1 MNRLERQY
9 KNINERQKWGHPK
22 DSGLWSK
29 LTLGWLDKYIK
40 KAATGIRHDP
50 SEFPRVLESDSTLFW
65 ANKLE
70 AEIMKMNSSVK
81 KCEDF
86 NVNVFRAVFNILRGP
101 LFRILLGKIFCEILG
116 MTIAVILKSSLSM
129 VEEFSKLSES
139 QEEYYA
145 VRRNGIMLAL
155 FIGLLQ
161 VMFVV
166 STTQIGYYICRQ
178 TVRIQGSITHLLYR
192 SVLSRGINRIETSPD
207 SKDSQG
213 EDTTSIYNSILID
226 MNIIVKVTTSLVD
239 VVIVP
244 IRMIMVL
251 TVLTRTMGDS
261 ILSRP
266 AMFCIIFIS
275 LLVVLL
281 EVCLAFFKWNY
292 LVGRDERMNLM
303 DFTTQKLASI
313 KILGLESLFY
323 WSINNSR
330 INELKSRK
338 NFVIFQSISSVLYS
352 TGNLITQ
359 YTLFRT
365 TLICSILYGL
375 EVPTS
380 KIITSYFV
388 IDMFS
393 QRLAD
398 LPLLISTIVEGNNS
412 KIRMEAVIR
421 HVIVRNLEIQETL
434 HRDAE
439 FQNSL
444 RDARNNYSFETNTNI
459 NSNSIIDEGSSGEDF
474 TGSSFNIN
482 IDEESGLQ
490 KSRSVSDSTIVLIKN
505 VEIIHELYEDRINIH
520 LFQVERSCVTVVE
533 DHSSERLQIF
543 VQAILGYNDYGCQVG
558 PKISNCTESIFY
570 IRRLSCLPI
579 FWCPNDPWIPSGTI
593 RSIIMC
599 GSPMVKHLYKLALF
613 ACDLNTD
620 VFSWKDKDFRFVDG
634 KQGLSGGQIAR
645 IGLARAVYKYLV
657 HSQTDPD
664 FDHLFILDNC
674 FRSIDVPVAINIM
687 LRLFTGEEAIL
698 QEANTI
704 LIISP
709 ILKEILFSKSV
720 GAFSCSVRE
729 YKFKNDGIIEGFSIF
744 NRNLSNGSIYK
755 YLGVSSSSFSP
766 TEGQIIE
773 EEEILKSKKKN
784 SPPQYS
790 LNVSENEQDSHL
802 DKALPKRT
810 PHGYYQTDTSKE
822 EEECVSES
830 DLIKA
835 IRSREVLP
843 LLEEI
848 NEIGSVS
855 SKTYGSYLSSVNKI
869 TLLLILVGVFITVLG
884 GLLSQFGLTYFLDI
898 ICKTNNRAKDLEI
911 IKGNAPMSVIP
922 YGPSRNIDM
931 RKHVSRFVLDKF
943 KGPLEYILGVHMSK
957 SGRLSLDTNQ
967 LIGSFGL
974 VLFVIT
980 MGTFSTYVLEAVACI
995 QACKFFHNNLLYQ
1008 VLINAS
1014 VPTLMKISAG
1024 QILNKFST
1032 DIILIDW
1039 NTMRSFGR
1047 VTWGLVSFVMN
1058 ICILSALAPWTL
1070 PIFFVMMGLILFKIF
1085 LPMISASRNLQ
1096 RINLIAFSPIC
1107 SIMSSTLEGSRTI
1120 FLLKNS
1126 EYFEKTAL
1134 NILEFMQRIRFLQ
1147 HTSLVWCN
1155 ARIQFFIL
1163 PISIINSVFPYIT
1176 PLALNSIKSTQPNSI
1191 LLFYL
1196 KLLSQPITIA
1206 WGISKC
1212 LSLAENATMLMA
1224 DYIQLEKEMCSVER
1238 INELV
1243 SLISQK
1249 DKDRNYLHHVEDETE
1264 KKMLLGL
1271 KYKSSRKSL
1280 FFVRDS
1286 EYTQIK
1292 KTYDN
1297 IFVSLLSANDLSN
1310 HRNPIL
1316 SVSNVY
1322 INYEITPDHCGKSS
1336 ADSNSILK
1344 DISLKA
1350 FNGEVVGLIGRTGS
1364 GKSSLFNS
1372 ILNISPVISGTIS
1385 LLGQSIHSIPRH
1397 ILRNKIGVIPQAM
1410 CILPNCTV
1418 RDVIDPF
1425 LQYSDNEVHSVL
1437 KICGVYRYVINTLNG
1452 INSRISLQKSAFK
1465 PQYAQ
1470 RSKLCPTPSCISG
1483 SRLLT
1488 EPPPFIIS
1496 EIHLR
1501 YFYACRI
1508 ILYSKNYNLIL
1519 IDEPIIFQDELSKNS
1534 SINEQTIQIID
1545 IISTYCSH
1553 CAVITISHDIDI
1565 IRKCKRIYHL
1575 SNGNIKEISFT
1586 KTPTL
1591 S

>member
-1 MNRLERQY
+1 MYRLEKQY
-9 KNINERQKWGHPK
+9 KNINEKQKWGHPK
-22 DSGLWSK
+22 NSGLWSK

-50 SEFPRVLESDSTLFW
+50 SEFPRILESDSTIFW

-70 AEIMKMNSSVK
+70 TEIMKMNSSAK

-86 NVNVFRAVFNILRGP
+86 NVNIFRAVFNVLRVP

-129 VEEFSKLSES
+129 VEEFSKLNES
-139 QEEYYA
+139 QERYYA
-145 VRRNGIMLAL
+145 VRRSGIMLAIL
-155 FIGLLQ
+155 IGLLQ
-161 VMFVV
+161 ILFVI

-207 SKDSQG
+207 TEGSQG

-226 MNIIVKVTTSLVD
+226 MNIVVKVTTSLVD
-239 VVIVP
+239 VVIIP
-244 IRMIMVL
+244 IRTIMVL

-266 AMFCIIFIS
+266 AMFCVIFIS
-275 LLVVLL
+275 LVVMLL
-281 EVCLAFFKWNY
+281 EIGLAFFKWSY

-303 DFTTQKLASI
+303 DFTIQKLASI

-330 INELKSRK
+330 INELRSRK
-338 NFVIFQSISSVLYS
+338 SFVIFQSISSVLYS

-365 TLICSILYGL
+365 TMICSVLYGL

-412 KIRMEAVIR
+412 KIRMETIIR
-421 HVIVRNLEIQETL
+421 HVILRNLEIQETL
-434 HRDAE
+434 RRDAE
-439 FQNSL
+439 FQNYL
-444 RDARNNYSFETNTNI
+444 KDTRNNYFFETNTNV

-474 TGSSFNIN
+474 TSSSFNIN

-490 KSRSVSDSTIVLIKN
+490 KARSISDSTIVLIKN

-543 VQAILGYNDYGCQVG
+543 VQAILGYNDDGCQVG

-570 IRRLSCLPI
+570 IRRLYCLPI
-579 FWCPNDPWIPSGTI
+579 YWCSNDPWIPSGTI
-593 RSIIMC
+593 RSIILC
-599 GSPMVKHLYKLALF
+599 GSPMIKHLYKLALF
-613 ACDLNTD
+613 ACDLNAD
-620 VFSWKDKDFRFVDG
+620 IFSWKDRDLRFVDG

-645 IGLARAVYKYLV
+645 IGLSRAVYKYLV
-657 HSQTDPD
+657 HSQSDPD

-674 FRSIDVPVAINIM
+674 FRSIDVPVAVNIM
-687 LRLFTGEEAIL
+687 LRLFTGEDAIL
-698 QEANTI
+698 QDANTI

-709 ILKEILFSKSV
+709 ILKEILFSKSA
-720 GAFSCSVRE
+720 GTSCSIRE
-729 YKFKNDGIIEGFSIF
+729 YKFKNDGIIEGFTVF
-744 NRNLSNGSIYK
+744 NKNLNDGSIYK
-755 YLGVSSSSFSP
+755 YLGVSNSSFSSAEP
-766 TEGQIIE
+766 HLIE
-773 EEEILKSKKKN
+773 EEDILRSKKKS

-790 LNVSENEQDSHL
+790 LNVSENEQELHL
-802 DKALPKRT
+802 DKALPKRAS
-810 PHGYYQTDTSKE
+810 HSHQTDAPKE
-822 EEECVSES
+822 EECCVTES
-830 DLIKA
+830 DLIRA
-835 IRSREVLP
+835 IQSKEVLP
-843 LLEEI
+843 LLEDI

-855 SKTYGSYLSSVNKI
+855 NKTYGSYLSSVNKI
-869 TLLLILVGVFITVLG
+869 TLFLILVGVFVTVLG

-898 ICKTNNRAKDLEI
+898 ICKTNNRTKDLEI
-911 IKGNAPMSVIP
+911 INGNAPVSVIP
-922 YGPSRNIDM
+922 YGPSRNIDL

-967 LIGSFGL
+967 LVGSFGL
-974 VLFVIT
+974 VLFAII

-1008 VLINAS
+1008 VLIKAS

-1058 ICILSALAPWTL
+1058 ILILSALAPWTL

-1134 NILEFMQRIRFLQ
+1134 NILEYMQRIRLLQ
-1147 HTSLVWCN
+1147 HTSLIWCN

-1176 PLALNSIKSTQPNSI
+1176 PIALNSIKSTQPNSI

-1196 KLLSQPITIA
+1196 KLLSQPITVA

-1212 LSLAENATMLMA
+1212 LSLAENATLLMA

-1243 SLISQK
+1243 NLISQK
-1249 DKDRNYLHHVEDETE
+1249 DKDRNYLHHAEDEIE

-1271 KYKSSRKSL
+1271 KNKSSRKSL
-1280 FFVRDS
+1280 FFVKES

-1316 SVSNVY
+1316 SISNVY
-1322 INYEITPDHCGKSS
+1322 INYETTSDKDG
-1336 ADSNSILK
+1336 DSNANSILK
-1344 DISLKA
+1344 DVSLKA

-1372 ILNISPVISGTIS
+1372 ILNISPIISGTIS
-1385 LLGQSIHSIPRH
+1385 LLGQPIHSIPRH

-1418 RDVIDPF
+1418 RDLIDPF

-1437 KICGVYRYVINTLNG
+1437 KICGVYKYVINTLNG
-1452 INSRISLQKSAFK
+1452 INSKISLQKSAFK
-1465 PQYAQ
+1465 AQ
-1470 RSKLCPTPSCISG
+1470 DSQKSRLCPVPFCISS
-1483 SRLLT
+1483 SRLPT

-1508 ILYSKNYNLIL
+1508 ILYSKNYSLIL

-1534 SINEQTIQIID
+1534 SMNEQTIQIID

-1575 SNGNIKEISFT
+1575 SNGHLKEISFT